1 MSLRAKES
9 WAGNNG
15 MEQLTAP
22 SKDLIS
28 SVLQEVDF
36 KDRLSGSLV
45 HQRAGVKILSLYSVQ
60 EVFALLN
67 NPYPHIDLQ
76 QLEQWVRMVIKDGEL
91 SDRIKTISAQNVS
104 DRDKLFSIRDL
115 MGFRLVQCT
124 ELHETAVPLEPDVG

>member
-15 MEQLTAP
+15 MEQLTVP
-22 SKDLIS
+22 SEDLIL

-36 KDRLSGSLV
+36 KDRLCGSLV

-76 QLEQWVRMVIKDGEL
+76 QLEQWVRTVIRDGEL
-91 SDRIKTISAQNVS
+91 ADRIKTISAQNVS
-104 DRDKLFSIRDL
+104 DRDKLFFIRDL
-115 MGFRLVQCT
+115 VELRLMQCGKRFD
-124 ELHETAVPLEPDVG
+124 TAMKSEPAAG